1 VFEFG
6 RFRVDAAQRVLLAD
20 GERVPLNSRGFDL
33 LLHFVR
39 HPGELLDKDRLMK
52 AVWPNTVVE
61 ENNLNQSIGAIR
73 KALGES
79 PGEHRF
85 IVTEPGRGYRFVA
98 PVTRAPMETGTQA
111 PPAEAPP
118 GPGHGRWVL
127 IGIVVLAIVGGIV
140 LTMRDR
146 APPVTDR
153 SIAVL
158 PFENRSEARE
168 NAYLAL
174 GIQDEILTLL
184 TRVDALRVVPR
195 ASTARY
201 ADGGAAA
208 PDVGRELG
216 VAYLLSGSVQREGD
230 RVRVH
235 VALVDASRD
244 RQVWASS
251 YERLAREVF
260 AIESEVARDVA
271 ASLQARLTAG
281 ELTAISTPPTPV
293 PAAYD
298 AYLRAKS
305 FAERVTRTEAE
316 IHGAIDAYE
325 EAVRLDPDFAAAW
338 AQLSRRNANLF
349 SLSYDRSAGR
359 RDAALRAL
367 ERAEAIAPDRPDV
380 LAARAYFLLVVEGDL
395 DGAERDSLELER
407 RSPTNPDGP
416 AALGQIMRQRGDQ
429 ARSDAYSKRVLELD
443 PRNPYRQAIICQ
455 GFLIARRFDD
465 ADRTCARALELLPGD
480 TGILA
485 IRATIYQV
493 QGRLDQSRA
502 LLRGLVPAPGDW
514 RSLRAMS
521 QQGLLDRQPE
531 SAVAL
536 LSSFLANPDELGSR
550 VGVVR
555 RWLADAQRL
564 AGNSDVAKSTYIRA
578 LTEVEQE
585 LARQPANP
593 LLVAEL
599 AILRARLGS
608 LEAGVRLEPRCLE
621 LASHPRVDQL
631 LAECKLARVQVE
643 LAAGDPARAVAGLKE
658 LLTLNA
664 TPPVTPEWLKLDPEY
679 DALRSRKDFQS
690 LL

>member
-1 VFEFG
+1 
-6 RFRVDAAQRVLLAD
+6 LLAD
-20 GERVPLNSRGFDL
+20 GQRVALNSRAFDL

-98 PVTRAPMETGTQA
+98 PVTRPAAETPVQPPPPEA
-111 PPAEAPP
+111 PPAP
-118 GPGHGRWVL
+118 GRGRWLL
-127 IGIVVLAIVGGIV
+127 IGIVVLAIAVGVALG
-140 LTMRDR
+140 TRER
-146 APPVTDR
+146 ATPVTDR

-195 ASTARY
+195 SSTARY
-201 ADGGAAA
+201 ADGSAAA
-208 PDVGRELG
+208 PEVGRELG

-244 RQVWASS
+244 RQLWASS

-316 IHGAIDAYE
+316 IHGAIGAYE
-325 EAVRLDPDFAAAW
+325 QAVRLDPDFAAAW
-338 AQLSRRNANLF
+338 AQLSRRHANLF
-349 SLSYDRSAGR
+349 SLSYDRSANR

-367 ERAEAIAPDRPDV
+367 ERAEAIAPGRTDV
-380 LAARAYFLLVVEGDL
+380 LAARAYYLIVVQGDP
-395 DGAERDSLELER
+395 DGAERASLELER

-416 AALGQIMRQRGDQ
+416 AALAQIMRQRGDQ
-429 ARSDAYSKRVLELD
+429 PRSDAYAKRVLELD
-443 PRNPYRQAIICQ
+443 PRNPYRHAIICQ
-455 GFLIARRFDD
+455 DFLTARQFE
-465 ADRTCARALELLPGD
+465 AAEQTCARALELLPGD

-493 QGRLDQSRA
+493 QGRLDESRA
-502 LLRGLVPAPGDW
+502 LLRGLSPAPGDW

-521 QQGLLDRQPE
+521 RQGLLDREPA
-531 SAVAL
+531 AVAKL
-536 LSSFLANPDELGSR
+536 LSSYLADPDSLGSR
-550 VGVVR
+550 LGVVR

-564 AGNSDVAKSTYIRA
+564 AGDPGAAKSTYTLA
-578 LTEVEQE
+578 LAEVERE

-599 AILRARLGS
+599 AILRARSGS
-608 LEAGVRLEPRCLE
+608 LETGVQVASRCLE
-621 LASHPRVDQL
+621 LADHPRVDQL
-631 LAECKLARVQVE
+631 VAECKLARVQVE
-643 LAAGDPARAVAGLKE
+643 LAAGDPARAVEGLKE
-658 LLTLNA
+658 LLTVNA
-664 TPPVTPEWLKLDPEY
+664 TPPVTPGLLRLDPDY